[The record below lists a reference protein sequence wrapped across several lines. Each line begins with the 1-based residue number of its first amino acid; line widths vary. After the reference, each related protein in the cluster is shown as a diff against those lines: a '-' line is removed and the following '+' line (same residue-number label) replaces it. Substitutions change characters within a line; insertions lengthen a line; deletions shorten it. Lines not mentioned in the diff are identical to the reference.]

1 MKMTITDTTTIGE
14 IAAALPSSVPV
25 FQRHKIDFCCGGKR
39 AIGDLC
45 RDRGLS
51 LNRIASE
58 IEAAAASR
66 PASDRDWSQEALG
79 TLIGHIL
86 ATYHA
91 PLREEL
97 PRLESMAAKVAA
109 VHGGQEP
116 QLTRVAAIVTE
127 LSADLHAHMRKE
139 EAVLFPAVE
148 ALEADTAV
156 AVRIDAPI
164 SAMEH
169 EHDRA
174 GALIEELRERTRG
187 YDPPEWACATVRA
200 LYHGLAEFE
209 SAMHVHVHLENN
221 VLFPRAL
228 RLVDARIGA

>member
-1 MKMTITDTTTIGE
+1 MNMTITETTTIGE

-25 FQRHKIDFCCGGKR
+25 FQRHNIDFCCGGKR

-45 RDRGLS
+45 RDRGLT
-51 LNRIASE
+51 LNAIAGE
-58 IEAAAASR
+58 IEAAAANR

-86 ATYHA
+86 VAYHA

-109 VHGGQEP
+109 VHGAKEP
-116 QLTRVAAIVTE
+116 RLTRVAAIVTE
-127 LSADLHAHMRKE
+127 LSADLHAHMQKE
-139 EAVLFPAVE
+139 EAVLFPAIE
-148 ALEADTAV
+148 ALEADTGV
-156 AVRIDAPI
+156 SLGIDAPI
-164 SAMEH
+164 RVMEH

-174 GALIEELRERTRG
+174 GALIEDLRERTAG
-187 YDPPEWACATVRA
+187 YDPPKWACATLRA

-228 RLVDARIGA
+228 HLMDARARA